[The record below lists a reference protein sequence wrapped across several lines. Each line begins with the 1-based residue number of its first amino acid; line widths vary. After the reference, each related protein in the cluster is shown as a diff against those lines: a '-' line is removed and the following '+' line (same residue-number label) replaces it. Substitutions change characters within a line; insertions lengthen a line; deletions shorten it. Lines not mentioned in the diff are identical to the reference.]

1 MSGFIKRTNKISNH
15 INDINTEIRGTY
27 YEGCGCHNV
36 TFIFLALGKLLNET
50 EAWIDESEKKMSEEP
65 LHQMPTVTASK
76 IAEKGITL
84 DREVKFLVNKARIA
98 KRKADDEAAAKAAK
112 DKADAAAKKKK
123 KAEKAANDTE
133 EADGKHRIDICIVLL
148 L

>member
-1 MSGFIKRTNKISNH
+1 
-15 INDINTEIRGTY
+15 
-27 YEGCGCHNV
+27 
-36 TFIFLALGKLLNET
+36 
-50 EAWIDESEKKMSEEP
+50 MSEEP

-112 DKADAAAKKKK
+112 DKADAKKKK
-123 KAEKAANDTE
+123 KAEKAANETE
-133 EADGKHRIDICIVLL
+133 EADGKHHMTLL
-148 L
+148 FMFEKEI

>member
-1 MSGFIKRTNKISNH
+1 
-15 INDINTEIRGTY
+15 
-27 YEGCGCHNV
+27 
-36 TFIFLALGKLLNET
+36 
-50 EAWIDESEKKMSEEP
+50 
-65 LHQMPTVTASK
+65 MPTVTASK

-112 DKADAAAKKKK
+112 DKADAKKKK

-133 EADGKHRIDICIVLL
+133 EADGRHLIDNCIVLL
-148 L
+148 LETKRISVDPELSMSSQVPNVK